1 MVTSFHVGTNKK
13 NLRYNCH
20 VSAISPI
27 PKSYTTAIRDPKWQ
41 RVMLDEFNALIKNNT
56 WILVSRPTDMN
67 IIRSMWLFKHKYF
80 ADGSLSRY
88 KARLVANWN
97 NQQIGI
103 DYEETFSLVVKP
115 ATIRTVLSLATS
127 RCDASLFIYKQGPDV
142 AYSLLY
148 MDDIFLTTSSTSF
161 PQRIITSLHQ
171 EFSMTH
177 LGQLNYFLGICHTFH
192 QRDVHMLEKSNL
204 GADGTPVFDL
214 KFYKSLVRA
223 LHYLT
228 FTRPELSY
236 AVQQIYLHMHDL
248 REPHLAA
255 LKRIL
260 RCRTTR
266 CLTSGNCVFLGN
278 NLLSWSSKQQH
289 TLSRSSVEVE
299 YRVANAV
306 AETSWLQNFLR
317 ELHSPLNSA
326 TIVYCDN
333 LSAVYVEKCGQM
345 IE

>member
-1 MVTSFHVGTNKK
+1 M
-13 NLRYNCH
+13 
-20 VSAISPI
+20 SAISPI

-41 RVMLDEFNALIKNNT
+41 R
-56 WILVSRPTDMN
+56 
-67 IIRSMWLFKHKYF
+67 
-80 ADGSLSRY
+80 
-88 KARLVANWN
+88 
-97 NQQIGI
+97 IGI
-103 DYEETFSLVVKP
+103 DYEEAFSLVVKP
-115 ATIRTVLSLATS
+115 ATVLTVLSLTTS

-177 LGQLNYFLGICHTFH
+177 LGQLNYFMGICHTFH

-214 KFYKSLVRA
+214 TFYKSLVRA

-228 FTRPELSY
+228 FTRLELSY
-236 AVQQIYLHMHDL
+236 AVQQIYLHMHNL
-248 REPHLAA
+248 REPHFAA

-260 RCRTTR
+260 RYVCDTLDYGLQLYSSSTYLLVAYSDADWAGCRTTR
-266 CLTSGNCVFLGN
+266 CLTSTVFLGN